1 MNYKFNLLTG
11 KDKLR
16 PMFQNVFLTREDVV
30 ATDAHV
36 LGRIPTS
43 EVMNQDEADKIPEE
57 GILIAGE
64 DWKRLLGANWIG
76 FDAPGIIRATFAKK
90 TDALIPYKLQKEV
103 GTFPNWKQVTPPRA
117 NIDAINH
124 IGLNASLFHRLQEA
138 LSPNCGFLIEFH
150 GTMKAAIALPIY
162 TDKYIE
168 ERYETETDYLK
179 QPYGLIMPTKTDR
192 R

>member
-16 PMFQNVFLTREDVV
+16 PMFQNVFLTRDDVV

-43 EVMNQDEADKIPEE
+43 EIMNEEEAAKIPEE
-57 GILIAGE
+57 GILIAAE

-76 FDAPGIIRATFAKK
+76 FDSPGIIRATFAKK
-90 TDALIPYKLQKEV
+90 TDALISYKLQKEV
-103 GTFPNWKQVTPPRA
+103 GTFPNWKQVTPQRA

-124 IGLNASLFHRLQEA
+124 IGLNASLLHRLHEA
-138 LSPNCGFLIEFH
+138 LSPEAGFLIEFH
-150 GTMKAAIALPIY
+150 GTSRAAITLPIY
-162 TDKYIE
+162 ENKYYQ
-168 ERYETETDYLK
+168 ERSEAQTDYLS
-179 QPYGLIMPTKTDR
+179 QPYGLIMPTKVN
-192 R
+192 